1 MAQDTARVGLLGGTF
16 DPPHIGHLATAI
28 EVKNVLQLHEVQ
40 FVVAN
45 EPWQKV
51 GVRPV
56 SPVDDRLAMV
66 EAAVA
71 DLPGLRASTVEIE
84 RGGPSY
90 TVDTLTTL
98 RAARPGV
105 EWFVILGADAAAGL
119 PTWDRADE
127 LAALAT
133 FVLVDRPG
141 LPSPS
146 PPPGWRFVH
155 VGVPRLD
162 VSSSELRD
170 RVASGR
176 PLDILVPRDVIACIE
191 GRRLYGWSRP

>member
-1 MAQDTARVGLLGGTF
+1 MLRLSEVLL
-16 DPPHIGHLATAI
+16 
-28 EVKNVLQLHEVQ
+28 
-40 FVVAN
+40 VVAN

-51 GVRPV
+51 GARVV
-56 SPVDDRLAMV
+56 SPARDRLALV

-71 DLPGLRASTVEIE
+71 PYPGLRASAVEIE

-90 TVDTLTTL
+90 TVDTLLAL
-98 RAARPGV
+98 REQHPGT

-119 PTWDRADE
+119 PTWERPEE
-127 LAALAT
+127 LAGLAT

-141 LPSPS
+141 LPSP
-146 PPPGWRFVH
+146 PPPSGWSFVH

-176 PLDILVPRDVIACIE
+176 PLDVLVPSEVIVGITE
-191 GRRLYGWSRP
+191 RRLYGWPSP